1 MPENAIE
8 CISRYKRII
17 VAELNT
23 GMFADYLQM
32 HLPGK
37 EILRINKVEGQ
48 PFLVKEIVDGV
59 KKFMED

>member
-1 MPENAIE
+1 ML
-8 CISRYKRII
+8 SRYKRII

-32 HLPGK
+32 HLPAK

-48 PFLVKEIVDGV
+48 PFLVKEVVEGV
-59 KKFMED
+59 KFHMDNH